1 MTNGSAV
8 SANLTLTLVD
18 SQREAIASLTA
29 SFHYTERDPYAVRVA
44 FHVGLDEPVEWF
56 FARDLLSAGIDGPQG
71 LGDVRVWPS
80 APAKPG
86 IPGTDLNV
94 ELLSPYGRADFT
106 VPISKLGDFLRR
118 TYAVVPAGQES
129 FYVDI
134 DAGVAELLREMS

>member
-1 MTNGSAV
+1 MDNGNTVTAGV
-8 SANLTLTLVD
+8 ALRLLAPTGEATTLN
-18 SQREAIASLTA
+18 A
-29 SFHYTERDPYAVRVA
+29 SFSYTSDDPYAVRVS
-44 FHVGLDEPVEWF
+44 FHVGLDSPVSWV
-56 FARDLLSAGIDGPQG
+56 FARELLSAGLKGPQG

-94 ELLSPYGRADFT
+94 ELLSPYGRAEFT

-129 FYVDI
+129 LYVDV